1 MKCRRP
7 TQNFPSALSCTLA
20 ESNSSPDYSVVG
32 FENIG
37 GQDQDVVHF
46 PNGTVMRPLEPR
58 LIKWAQAT
66 RLFLI
71 ISVILGTATAI
82 AIVVQAALLARIITD
97 VFQRGADISDIAQL
111 TAGFAAVVAVR
122 APICAVPSASSKVAE
137 ALGVIRRGG
146 SCARARGGGV

>member
-1 MKCRRP
+1 
-7 TQNFPSALSCTLA
+7 
-20 ESNSSPDYSVVG
+20 
-32 FENIG
+32 
-37 GQDQDVVHF
+37 
-46 PNGTVMRPLEPR
+46 MRPLDPR

-97 VFQRGADISDIAQL
+97 VFQRGADISDVAQL

-122 APICAVPSASSKVAE
+122 ALLS
-137 ALGVIRRGG
+137 
-146 SCARARGGGV
+146 